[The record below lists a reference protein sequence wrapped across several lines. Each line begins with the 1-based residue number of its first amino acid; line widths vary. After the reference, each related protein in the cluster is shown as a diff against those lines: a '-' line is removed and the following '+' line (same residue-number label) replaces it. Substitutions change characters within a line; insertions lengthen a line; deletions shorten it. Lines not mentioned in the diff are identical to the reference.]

1 MAILEEEQGK
11 LVSMGNIRFTTKL
24 VLSCYFTLNHL
35 AKYWR
40 HVETVIKGRSTQH
53 YNFISI
59 CISNHKFT
67 LVLSTYAKL
76 DSMLV

>member
-24 VLSCYFTLNHL
+24 VLSFYFTLIRMT
-35 AKYWR
+35 KYWR
-40 HVETVIKGRSTQH
+40 HVETIIKGTPTQH

-59 CISNHKFT
+59 CISNHN
-67 LVLSTYAKL
+67 LNRRV
-76 DSMLV
+76 